1 MHILLIHQAFVTLN
15 EPGGTR
21 HYELARY
28 LAIQGYRISIITS
41 PISYLTGK
49 PVEEDDTNESFLNGG
64 SITIFRPYAYK
75 ALHKSFIHR
84 VFNFISFMISS
95 FIVGLR
101 IRDVDLIWGTSPP
114 IFQGITAW
122 GLSFIKRTPFLFEV
136 RDLWPAFAIQVGVLK
151 QPVLIWASE
160 WLEKFLYR
168 RADKVIVNSPG
179 FIQHVDRLGAK
190 ETDLVPNG
198 VDLNMFTS
206 LQTGVDFRQANDL
219 EGKFVALYAGAH
231 GMSNDLEIILEAAHF
246 LKPHTEIIIVL
257 LGDGKEK
264 TNLIKKA
271 NEAYLDNIR
280 FLPPVPKSQ
289 MPVALAAA
297 NACIAILK
305 PIPLYATVYP
315 NKVFDYMAA
324 ARPVICV
331 IDGVIREVVENA
343 SAGIFVPPGDPQS
356 LADTI
361 LYLSKNRE
369 KSQAMGCSGRKYVE
383 ENFDRSML
391 AEKMTKIMKEMLR
404 K

>member
-21 HYELARY
+21 HCELAHY
-28 LAIQGYRISIITS
+28 LASQGHRITIITS

-49 PVEEDDTNESFLNGG
+49 PVEDDDDPETFETGG
-64 SITIFRPYAYK
+64 TITILRPYAYK

-101 IRDVDLIWGTSPP
+101 VRNVDLVWGTSPP
-114 IFQGITAW
+114 IFQAFTAW

-151 QPVLIWASE
+151 LPFLIWASE

-190 ETDLVPNG
+190 EIDLVPNG
-198 VDLNMFTS
+198 VDLNMFTP
-206 LQTGVDFRQANDL
+206 LQSGETFRQANDL
-219 EGKFVALYAGAH
+219 EGKYVTLYAGAH
-231 GMSNDLEIILEAAHF
+231 GMSNDLEIILEAAHI
-246 LKPHTEIIIVL
+246 LKPHTEIVFVL

-264 TNLIKKA
+264 PNLIRKA
-271 NEAYLDNIR
+271 NEANLDNIR
-280 FLPPVPKSQ
+280 FLPPIPKSQ
-289 MPVALAAA
+289 IPAALAAA
-297 NACIAILK
+297 NSCIAILK
-305 PIPLYATVYP
+305 PIPLYSTVYP

-331 IDGVIREVVENA
+331 IDGVIREVIESA
-343 SAGIFVPPGDPQS
+343 SAGIFVPLGDPKS
-356 LADTI
+356 LADAI
-361 LYLSKNRE
+361 LFLSKNRE
-369 KSQAMGCSGRKYVE
+369 ESQTMGLSGRKYVE
-383 ENFDRSML
+383 ENYDRSML